1 MDVLDDEPAY
11 VTRVKARVTAIAALV
26 IAIAAALAA
35 AATTRASD
43 PQHVGLED
51 RQVVERSVVV
61 VRLDPRSGAQP
72 DECDTLASADVVAT
86 AGDVRLSVLSV
97 ERVPRPERHWLL
109 LDISGSA
116 EGRRREAMRSAR
128 EYIRQVMKPGMDS
141 AAVLTVDDDA
151 ILVSGP
157 SSDPLALDGSVAGI
171 PAGGGSALRDGLEAV
186 LRQVTGDRHE
196 HLILYW
202 TDGQDTQ
209 SVTTNDELLE
219 TLARTPNATIFPLAL
234 MPTSGPRSGD
244 HPIGAFLF
252 DVARRSGGEVFSS
265 TDPRWIDRVRG
276 WIARRF
282 TVVVTPPESAG
293 GRLRVAVPGRRCATT
308 ILADPFA
315 RADAIAGTAPPA
327 PRAWVRVHAKQRRSD
342 DPSCDDDPT
351 ASPWDRPLRSAGD
364 RLAGCVL
371 DVVEAVGPVVRGA
384 GTSPRIGVTAARI
397 AARDVRVVAPRLGDL
412 PHELVDAIPSML
424 VQPGPDPHA
433 KSPVIIEGGAL
444 LAQRARVA
452 ASLFAA
458 RPDYRD
464 FALARL
470 ARLADDE
477 LREIAKDF
485 GRAFPDLAEEAL
497 DGIARASRA
506 GRRSIEA
513 GRTPTDT
520 DLARVLA
527 AWLGDVPASEL
538 FRAWEKRLVDA
549 RLAGHGDPEAAT
561 HWTALR
567 SRFGQPESLRVA
579 APLVLVHD
587 QPRDLVGFWRIVL
600 PRPTGYDERA
610 TNPKAA
616 KERVEDRIP
625 DRPKALDVLE
635 DALRRKEVR
644 EQLAGASYRATR
656 IDYLR
661 LDPVWKAPQGDPFRH
676 ARVTIT
682 LEAPGRSR
690 VVLGD

>member
-1 MDVLDDEPAY
+1 MN
-11 VTRVKARVTAIAALV
+11 ARLNAIAALV
-26 IAIAAALAA
+26 IAIGVARA
-35 AATTRASD
+35 ASD
-43 PQHVGLED
+43 PAPGGAPEHVGLED
-51 RQVVERSVVV
+51 SQLVERSVVV
-61 VRLDPRSGAQP
+61 VRLDPRSGARP
-72 DECDTLASADVVAT
+72 GECDTLAPGDVVAT
-86 AGDVRLSVLSV
+86 AGDVRLTVRSV

-128 EYIRQVMKPGMDS
+128 EYIRRVVKPELDS
-141 AAVLTVDDDA
+141 AAVLTVDDDV
-151 ILVSGP
+151 ILVGGP
-157 SSDPLALDGSVAGI
+157 SSDPRALDESVAGV
-171 PAGGGSALRDGLEAV
+171 PAGGGSALRDGLETV
-186 LRQVTGDRHE
+186 LRQVEGDRHE

-234 MPTSGPRSGD
+234 MPTSGPRAGD

-252 DVARRSGGEVFSS
+252 DVAKRSRGEVFAS
-265 TDPRWIDRVRG
+265 TDPRWVDRVRG

-282 TVVVTPPESAG
+282 TVVLAPPEGAGG
-293 GRLRVAVPGRRCATT
+293 GRLRITVPGRRCETT

-315 RADAIAGTAPPA
+315 RADAIAGSAPPA
-327 PRAWVRVHAKQRRSD
+327 PRSWVRVHAKQRRHD
-342 DPSCDDDPT
+342 DPPCAADPT

-371 DVVEAVGPVVRGA
+371 DAVEAVGPVVRGA
-384 GTSPRIGVTAARI
+384 GKSLRIGVTDARI
-397 AARDVRVVAPRLGDL
+397 AARDVRVLAPRLGDL

-424 VQPGPDPHA
+424 AQPGADPDA
-433 KSPVIIEGGAL
+433 RSPVIIEGGAL
-444 LAQRARVA
+444 LAQRTRVA

-458 RPDYRD
+458 RTDYRD

-470 ARLADDE
+470 ARLSDDD
-477 LREIAKDF
+477 LRVIAKDF
-485 GRAFPDLAEEAL
+485 AHAFPDLDNEEIA
-497 DGIARASRA
+497 GITRASRA
-506 GRRSIEA
+506 GRRAIEA

-527 AWLGDVPASEL
+527 AWLGDLPAYEL

-549 RLAGHGDPEAAT
+549 RLAGHGDPDAVT

-567 SRFGQPESLRVA
+567 RRFGQPENLRVA
-579 APLVLVHD
+579 APLVLIHD
-587 QPRDLVGFWRIVL
+587 QSRDLVGFWRVVL

-610 TNPKAA
+610 TNSKAA

-635 DALRRKEVR
+635 DALRRKDVR
-644 EQLAGASYRATR
+644 ERLAGAPYRATR
-656 IDYLR
+656 IEYLP
-661 LDPVWKAPQGDPFRH
+661 LDPVWKAPREDPYRH

-682 LEAPGRSR
+682 LDAPGRSR
-690 VVLGD
+690 MVLGE